1 MGRKK
6 KPKPEPKPEEPVI
19 VEESPEEESPE
30 TEIAIPEEPAV
41 DETFVV
47 EEDYTVESVIE
58 QIAEG
63 MVKIEVIRGSVGIL
77 GYDTLE
83 QGETA
88 VIPKTVAEKIDP
100 RFIKIV

>member
-1 MGRKK
+1 MARKK
-6 KPKPEPKPEEPVI
+6 KTKPEPKPEDPI
-19 VEESPEEESPE
+19 ITEESPEN
-30 TEIAIPEEPAV
+30 EIEIIENPVDV

-77 GYDTLE
+77 GYDTL
-83 QGETA
+83 
-88 VIPKTVAEKIDP
+88 
-100 RFIKIV
+100 